1 MDEKLNQWKGLKPKW
16 VPEWV
21 TFTFVV
27 FVIFVVFM
35 LFYGESSYMK
45 SNEYTQQINEL
56 KREIKEN
63 RDTTRLYQQK
73 IKELNTDKE
82 SLERI
87 AREKY
92 GMKHEN
98 EEVYVTEIP

>member
-27 FVIFVVFM
+27 FLIFVVFM

-98 EEVYVTEIP
+98 EDVYVTEIP

>member
-27 FVIFVVFM
+27 FVVFVVMM
-35 LFYGESSYMK
+35 LFYGESSYLK
-45 SNEYTQQINEL
+45 SNEYTQQINVL
-56 KREIKEN
+56 KQEIKEN
-63 RDTTRLYQQK
+63 RDTAQVYKRK
-73 IKELNTDKE
+73 IQELNTDKE
-82 SLERI
+82 SLERV

-92 GMKHEN
+92 GMKREN
-98 EEVYVTEIP
+98 EDVYVTDIP

>member
-27 FVIFVVFM
+27 FVVFVVLM
-35 LFYGESSYMK
+35 LFYGESSYLK

-56 KREIKEN
+56 KQEIREN
-63 RDTTRLYQQK
+63 RDTAKVYKRK
-73 IKELNTDKE
+73 IEELNADKE

-92 GMKHEN
+92 GMKREN
-98 EEVYVTEIP
+98 EDVYVTDIP

>member
-98 EEVYVTEIP
+98 EDVYVTEIP